1 MAVPDRLMYIVAV
14 PDRLMYIVEAELDM
28 LQSVH
33 SVHFG
38 PRVRRNC
45 CMECNPDL
53 LDMPG
58 GWKGNVVH
66 SMLQAHS
73 SAVIVTHLTRR
84 SADCHFGSEL
94 KNL

>member
-1 MAVPDRLMYIVAV
+1 MAVPDRLMYTVAV

-38 PRVRRNC
+38 PRAPHNC
-45 CMECNPDL
+45 CMECTPDL
-53 LDMPG
+53 LDMHDC
-58 GWKGNVVH
+58 WKGNVVR
-66 SMLQAHS
+66 SMLQADS
-73 SAVIVTHLTRR
+73 LVVIVTHLTRQC
-84 SADCHFGSEL
+84 ADCPFGSEL